1 MALSEILS
9 EYVRACFS
17 GIWICSHEHD
27 DALREIA
34 QLCQQQS
41 WSLATW
47 DIGAGLQRAD
57 TPHENEMSATTQ
69 DPLAAIRAINALAT
83 PDGAALLVLQNFHR
97 FLGSAEIVQE
107 VARQITR
114 GKQNRTFLIVLAPVV
129 QLPPELERLFIVVD
143 HELPDRTQLEHI
155 ARGIAT
161 EEGELP
167 DGVELERVLDAAAG
181 LTRFEVEGAF
191 CLSLVRRGCL
201 EPSAIW
207 QLKAQALTK
216 SGLLSLHHGQES
228 FDTLGGLDALKTFC
242 LRALRP
248 RLERSSRVK
257 SRGVLLLGVPG
268 TGKSAFAKS
277 LGQETQRPTLTLDVG
292 ALLGSLVGQ
301 TEERTRRAL
310 DIVDRMQPA
319 VLFIDEVEKALSG
332 ASGAGATDSGVSTRM
347 LGTLLT
353 WLNDHESDV
362 FVICTANDVS
372 RLPPEFARCERF
384 DALFFLDLP
393 GPEQRR
399 AIWQL
404 YLRQFA
410 LDIDQRLP
418 SDTDWTGAEIRACA
432 RLSALL
438 DLPLVEAAQYIVPVA
453 TTAAEAVARLRSWAH
468 GRCLSAD
475 QPGVYRLPTSQ
486 PNRLRR
492 RIPRGP
498 SDN

>member
-1 MALSEILS
+1 MALSEVLS

-47 DIGAGLQRAD
+47 DIGAGLQHPD
-57 TPHENEMSATTQ
+57 TTHEDETAATTQ
-69 DPLAAIRAINALAT
+69 DPVAAIRAINALAT

-107 VARQITR
+107 VARQIAR
-114 GKQNRTFLIVLAPVV
+114 GKQNRTFLVVLAPLV
-129 QLPPELERLFIVVD
+129 QIPAELERLFIVVD

-167 DGVELERVLDAAAG
+167 AGLELANVLDAAAG
-181 LTRFEVEGAF
+181 LTRFEAEGA
-191 CLSLVRRGCL
+191 LSLSLIRYGRL

-228 FDTLGGLDALKTFC
+228 FHNLGGLDALKAFC

-248 RLERSSRVK
+248 RPAHASRVK

-301 TEERTRRAL
+301 SEERTRRAL
-310 DIVDRMQPA
+310 DMVDRMQPA
-319 VLFIDEVEKALSG
+319 VLFIDEVEKAL
-332 ASGAGATDSGVSTRM
+332 AGATGTGVSDSGVSARM
-347 LGTLLT
+347 FGSLLT

-362 FVICTANDVS
+362 FVVCTANDVS

-393 GPEQRR
+393 GAEQRH

-410 LDIDQRLP
+410 LDPEQRLP
-418 SDTDWTGAEIRACA
+418 ADTAWTGAEIRSCA
-432 RLSALL
+432 RLAALL
-438 DLPLVEAAQYIVPVA
+438 DLPLTEAAQHIVPVA
-453 TTAAEAVARLRSWAH
+453 TTAAEAVERLRTWAH
-468 GRCLSAD
+468 GRCLSAEY
-475 QPGVYRLPTSQ
+475 PGIYRIPTS
-486 PNRLRR
+486 PTSRARR
-492 RIPRGP
+492 QIARGP